1 MSGRTSP
8 QPDVVLIVLD
18 TLRADRMSCYGYPR
32 ETTPRIDAYAEGGT
46 LFERAIVPGQWTIPS
61 HASIFTGE
69 YPTTHMTTQI
79 YDRLGDGIVTLA
91 DLLNRSGYK
100 TVGFCNNP
108 LLGVVDNELDRG
120 FEEFYNYGGAVPNYP
135 VVTSRRTDRPD
146 IKWTWRRLLARLL
159 EVYTRVMRRVTAPL
173 QNQFAHNSLLLRIA
187 MHPLVVPLWQE
198 SLNFKGNTKRSLR
211 DVVGYLRA
219 HRRTEPRR
227 PLFTFVNLMETHLPY
242 RPPARFIHKFA
253 PYYADD
259 AEARDFMRRY
269 NLEHY
274 RWMTPLTE
282 PLGHLAD
289 RTLNDLYDAEVA
301 YEDRLLR
308 RLLKDLSK
316 PAVRDNTL
324 VVITSDHGEG
334 LNNHDFVGHSLVAYD
349 DLVRVP
355 LIVRY
360 PKQYPAGRRI
370 SSPVSTRRIFHSVL
384 DAAGIPSNGAGESD
398 RALMDVERLS
408 LTQSLDGHSSVD
420 VERENGAVE
429 GVIFAEAYAPDTLL
443 ALMENQNRDAIETF
457 RCRSMRRAAYR
468 GRYKLITVDD
478 EPDELFDV
486 VDDPSETRN
495 LLAEQP
501 GPATQLQNALTAFV
515 QESEARRPANWEK
528 ARKLSLDDEEI
539 TERLRALGYIE

>member
-1 MSGRTSP
+1 MSETTSP

-18 TLRADRMSCYGYPR
+18 TLRADRMSCYGYQR

-69 YPTTHMTTQI
+69 YPTTHTTTQI
-79 YDRLGDGIVTLA
+79 YDRLGDGMVTLA

-108 LLGVVDNELDRG
+108 LLGVVDNGLDRG

-135 VVTSRRTDRPD
+135 VVTSRRGDRPD
-146 IKWTWRRLLARLL
+146 KWSRPRLLARLL
-159 EVYTRVMRRVTAPL
+159 GVYTRAMRRVTAPV
-173 QNQFAHNSLLLRIA
+173 QNQLAHNSLLLRIA
-187 MHPLVVPLWQE
+187 MHPLIVPLWQE
-198 SLNFKGNTKRSLR
+198 SVNFKGNTKRSLR

-219 HRRTEPRR
+219 HRRAEPRR

-242 RPPARFIHKFA
+242 RPPGRFIHKFA

-274 RWMTPLTE
+274 RWMIPLTE
-282 PLGHLAD
+282 PLSDLAD

-308 RLLKDLSK
+308 HLLKDLTK
-316 PAVRDNTL
+316 PPVRDNTL
-324 VVITSDHGEG
+324 VIITSDHGEG

-360 PKQYPAGRRI
+360 PKQYPGGRRV

-384 DAAGIPSNGAGESD
+384 DATGISSNGAGESH
-398 RALMDVERLS
+398 RALMDVEHLS
-408 LTQSLDGHSSVD
+408 LTQCLNGSSPVD
-420 VERENGAVE
+420 VEQANGAVE
-429 GVIFAEAYAPDTLL
+429 DVVFAEAYAPDTLL
-443 ALMENQNRDAIETF
+443 ALMENQNPDAIETF

-468 GRYKLITVDD
+468 DRYKLITVDD

-486 VDDPSETRN
+486 LDDPSETRN

-501 GPATQLQNALTAFV
+501 DQAAQLQNVLSAFV

-528 ARKLSLDDEEI
+528 ARQVSLDDEEI
-539 TERLRALGYIE
+539 AERLRALGYIE